1 MRTVEVSPRAA
12 REIERAENWWWE
24 HRPKAPVA
32 VADELSAVFEQL
44 ASQADIKP
52 VIASRGIR
60 RIYLRRI
67 RYYLYYRIR
76 NRTSWTCSR
85 YGTRTG
91 ERTPG
96 CRYSSWASQSRR
108 FPR

>member
-12 REIERAENWWWE
+12 REIERAEDWWWE
-24 HRPKAPVA
+24 HRPKAPGA
-32 VADELSAVFEQL
+32 VVDELGVAFEQFR
-44 ASQADIKP
+44 SQPESKP

-76 NRTSWTCSR
+76 NADVVDVLSLWHANR
-85 YGTRTG
+85 G
-91 ERTPG
+91 EDPEL
-96 CRYSSWASQSRR
+96 
-108 FPR
+108 